1 VPTLRDVA
9 ILAGVSTATVSH
21 VVNNSRRTS
30 PETRARVEKAIA
42 QIGFVPNPVGRLLAL
57 QKSGVAIQPS
67 DLTDLANHT
76 NNQAISLD
84 PDYEVPTTTSVGISN
99 DTVRAVLKIIR
110 AAQPISKTDLA
121 KRLDIKRSTLTS
133 IIKPLLSSNIIR
145 ETELEHNQSTGNGKP
160 NSVLSLV
167 ANNNYFI
174 GINIG
179 VRRTQIGI
187 ATIDEQMLAEES
199 FDTTPDPESTLSHV
213 RSIMERLI
221 DRFSDRKLT
230 LIGVSVPSP
239 TDSERTKIL
248 YAPHLGWR
256 DIDVKKALQI
266 KDKNRQD
273 IPIIVENDALAAA
286 TYEARLRLRD
296 CTDGTWNDFVLVRAG
311 TGIGVG
317 LVLGGEVYR
326 GTGEGGGL
334 ASEFGHMTIVAG
346 GKPCVCG
353 NRGCWERYASA
364 SSAASLYNGDR
375 PVMKGMTTL
384 RFTDIVN
391 RAEAGELRAQRTLER
406 IGEHLGIGIGNVMG
420 GVGISRIVVSG
431 RVVYGWKFIEK
442 SLREAVARSIVGR
455 LTQWSI
461 VAGQPTGAGLG
472 GAIEV
477 AIEEHLT
484 ELANAA

>member
-57 QKSGVAIQPS
+57 QKSGGGVIQPS
-67 DLTDLANHT
+67 ELTDITRSNQLDLANED
-76 NNQAISLD
+76 IEPSSFRELG
-84 PDYEVPTTTSVGISN
+84 SVGVSN
-99 DTVRAVLKIIR
+99 DTTRAILRIIR
-110 AAQPISKTDLA
+110 AAQPISRVELA
-121 KRLDIKRSTLTS
+121 RRLDVKRSTITS
-133 IIKPLLSSNIIR
+133 IIKPLLSSGAIQ
-145 ETELEHNQSTGNGKP
+145 ETEIENGHSPNNKPST
-160 NSVLSLV
+160 VLSLV
-167 ANNNYFI
+167 AKQYFI

-179 VRRTQIGI
+179 VRRTQVGI

-199 FDTTPDPESTLSHV
+199 FDTPVDAESTMSRL
-213 RSIMERLI
+213 RSIIDTLI
-221 DRFSDRKLT
+221 KKFSHST
-230 LIGVSVPSP
+230 PAIIGVSVPGP
-239 TDSERTKIL
+239 TNSERTCLL

-256 DIDVKKALQI
+256 DIDIASALQFKT
-266 KDKNRQD
+266 KDNQNV
-273 IPIIVENDALAAA
+273 PVIVENDALAAA

-326 GTGEGGGL
+326 GTDDGGGL

-375 PVMKGMTTL
+375 PVMKGSTPL
-384 RFTDIVN
+384 RFLDIVN
-391 RAEAGELRAQRTLER
+391 KAEAGELRAQRTLER

-420 GVGISRIVVSG
+420 
-431 RVVYGWKFIEK
+431 WKFIEK
-442 SLREAVARSIVGR
+442 TLREAVARSIVGR

-477 AIEEHLT
+477 AIEQYLT
-484 ELANAA
+484 NIADKTRVAA